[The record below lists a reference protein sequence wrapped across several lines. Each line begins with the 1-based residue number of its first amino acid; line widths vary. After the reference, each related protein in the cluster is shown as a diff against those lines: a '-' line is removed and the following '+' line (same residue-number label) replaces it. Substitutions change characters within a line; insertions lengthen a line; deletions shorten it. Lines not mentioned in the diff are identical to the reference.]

1 MRVGGRACKHEPAW
15 AIRIQ
20 CTSTS
25 WAAGTA
31 AARFSTFWWAPA
43 PRSKAWASS
52 PPVFKHYETG
62 GHCACGALVR
72 ECPFWD
78 EVRRRFEAQGFD
90 WIAFCRASRRQTSVG
105 RWLGTRL
112 ARADH
117 PGRRQLATQTQAFAR
132 AVAETS
138 GKPHLLDSNKETAR
152 GLFLLRYLPE
162 ARVIHLVRDP
172 RGVLRSHY
180 WRVAEG
186 RDFRFMNR
194 LHRPGAMGPRL
205 ARSRSAVLDGRQ
217 PAVRGCKARRA
228 RECSNSATRTCER
241 ILRAH
246 CAGSRPPSACRS
258 RTWWRRSRPTRHSP
272 SAIMWAGIISGTRV
286 RCASILGP
294 RRNARRCPAGPRR
307 SPSSCAGRS
316 CAVTATPRA
325 RTGPASSGAAWRPGP
340 GG

>member
-1 MRVGGRACKHEPAW
+1 MYLYVMGRGHSGSTILDILVGASASVESLGEL
-15 AIRIQ
+15 
-20 CTSTS
+20 TS
-25 WAAGTA
+25 GL
-31 AARFSTFWWAPA
+31 
-43 PRSKAWASS
+43 
-52 PPVFKHYETG
+52 KHYETG

-78 EVRRRFEAQGFD
+78 EVRRRFEVQGFN
-90 WIAFCRASRRQTSVG
+90 WIAFCRAGRRQTSVG

-194 LHRPGAMGPRL
+194 LHRPGAMGPVWL
-205 ARSRSAVLDGRQ
+205 AVAALSWTVGNILCEAALRVAPRRVLKLRYEDLRADPASALRRIEAAFGLPLADVVAKIAADEAFPVGHNVGGNHIRHEG
-217 PAVRGCKARRA
+217 AVRFNPRAEKERPPLPRWTEALTFLLCWPLMRRYGY
-228 RECSNSATRTCER
+228 ATRPDGSGK
-241 ILRAH
+241 LPAPPGARAQE
-246 CAGSRPPSACRS
+246 GS
-258 RTWWRRSRPTRHSP
+258 
-272 SAIMWAGIISGTRV
+272 
-286 RCASILGP
+286 
-294 RRNARRCPAGPRR
+294 
-307 SPSSCAGRS
+307 
-316 CAVTATPRA
+316 
-325 RTGPASSGAAWRPGP
+325 
-340 GG
+340 